1 MDKHPHV
8 LLTGGRGRAATAI
21 RQVLSA
27 EGWTL
32 DVCSRTVGDG
42 MLGLDEV
49 LAGTGPLAVKAVI
62 HCAWS
67 TVPAVAQEH
76 PGRAAEVD
84 VPLLERLIR
93 RMHADPHPPLLV
105 FMSTGAVYGPAP
117 GRPSLESDV
126 THPLGEYARGKLV
139 AEALVRDSGLPHC
152 ILRVSN
158 LYALPSS
165 PADRQGVIA
174 RLVWTALENASF
186 QQWGGHSVK
195 DYLHRD
201 DFVAALKWVIEHGM
215 TGVVNV
221 ASGTATSLDD
231 LVKLVKRATG
241 RSFDVEVKEAPPW
254 DVTDNRLDI
263 TLLRAQTGWAPKV
276 ALEDGVTREV
286 ARMLDAR
293 HTLKED

>member
-21 RQVLSA
+21 RQALSA
-27 EGWTL
+27 GGWRL
-32 DVCSRTVGDG
+32 DVCSRTAGDG
-42 MLGLDEV
+42 MLLLEEV
-49 LAGTGPLAVKAVI
+49 LAGSGPLGVNAVI

-67 TVPAVAQEH
+67 TLPAVAQEH
-76 PGRAAEVD
+76 PGRAAQVD
-84 VPLLERLIR
+84 IPLLERLIHR
-93 RMHADPHPPLLV
+93 LKADPRPPLLV

-117 GRPSLESDV
+117 GRPSRETDM
-126 THPLGEYARGKLV
+126 PCPQGEYAKGKLM
-139 AEALVRDSGLPHC
+139 AEALLQDSGLPHC

-165 PADRQGVIA
+165 PSDRQGVIA
-174 RLVWTALENASF
+174 RLVWTALENGSF

-201 DFVAALKWVIEHGM
+201 DFVAALKWVIEHGL

-221 ASGTATSLDD
+221 ASGTATSLDELVR
-231 LVKLVKRATG
+231 LVKQETG
-241 RSFDVEVKEAPPW
+241 RAFQVEVKEAPAW

-263 TLLRAQTGWAPKV
+263 SLLRERTGWAPTI
-276 ALEDGVTREV
+276 ALEEGVAREV
-286 ARMLDAR
+286 ARMLGSRTPAGA
-293 HTLKED
+293 